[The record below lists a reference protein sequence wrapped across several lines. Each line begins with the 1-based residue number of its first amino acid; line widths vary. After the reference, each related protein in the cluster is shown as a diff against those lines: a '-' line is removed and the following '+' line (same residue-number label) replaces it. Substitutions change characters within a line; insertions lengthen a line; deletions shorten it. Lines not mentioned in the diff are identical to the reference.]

1 MDPKTNGIDEHYLR
15 LWVDLG
21 LRELEGFLHEQSAA
35 RRDGD
40 TPSDLDG
47 RPAGA

>member
-1 MDPKTNGIDEHYLR
+1 MDGKTNGIDEHYLR

-21 LRELEGFLHEQSAA
+21 LRELEVFLNEQPA
-35 RRDGD
+35 DGD
-40 TPSDLDG
+40 GDAPSDLDT

>member
-21 LRELEGFLHEQSAA
+21 LRELEGFLHEQTAA
-35 RRDGD
+35 RGDG
-40 TPSDLDG
+40 PSDLDS